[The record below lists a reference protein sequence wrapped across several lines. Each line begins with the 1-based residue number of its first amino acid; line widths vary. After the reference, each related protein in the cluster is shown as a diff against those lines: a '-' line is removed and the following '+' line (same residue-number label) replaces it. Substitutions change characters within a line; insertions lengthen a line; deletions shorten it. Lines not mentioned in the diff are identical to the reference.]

1 MKKVLIISNGH
12 PYQGGRA
19 TTAYNLQIFLSSIN
33 FDTKVLFI
41 NDFNSN
47 GDVDPE
53 NSGNSFNISYG
64 KPSAYTLVK
73 SLIRKMIS
81 FKISKNIKL
90 TYLIKL
96 VYSKIK
102 NILPNIKN
110 KKSDTFPPANALT
123 SIEAFV
129 TESNFYPDLVITNSP
144 IFYEISDKIL
154 GKTKTLLIVS
164 SAFPIIKNNLEADSR
179 IILENPDLYKKQ
191 FSKNLIN
198 SLNMTKSQ
206 VIFNSQLSYK
216 LYSAYGIRPIK
227 KSVQYFNFAPYTI
240 SQNKTFFDRKYD
252 IGFIVSD
259 SRRIVKNSE
268 KMINLFVAFPEREKI
283 AIGNGTYL
291 MSKIPNIMTLDLMTQ
306 KEVAS
311 FLSEIKLI
319 VITSYY
325 DCSPSILSEALL
337 NGCNVLSSK
346 NVGWNEM
353 LEKSCVVQN
362 YNDNNEWIE
371 KIDFLL
377 NNKIE
382 NKNFLKII
390 YNSKNE
396 LINLFNDIS
405 VEH

>member
-1 MKKVLIISNGH
+1 MKKILIISNGH
-12 PYQGGRA
+12 PYRGGRA

-33 FDTKVLFI
+33 FDAKVLFI
-41 NDFNSN
+41 NDFNSS

-53 NSGNSFNISYG
+53 NSGRSFNIAYG
-64 KPSAYTLVK
+64 KNSAYSLVK
-73 SLIRKMIS
+73 SLIRKMIYN
-81 FKISKNIKL
+81 KISKNIKL
-90 TYLIKL
+90 TYIVKL
-96 VYSKIK
+96 VYSKTKDILLNTRIK
-102 NILPNIKN
+102 E
-110 KKSDTFPPANALT
+110 SDTFPPANTLT
-123 SIEAFV
+123 LIEAFV
-129 TESNFYPDLVITNSP
+129 TENNFYPDLVITNSP
-144 IFYEISDKIL
+144 MFYEASDKIL
-154 GKTKTLLIVS
+154 EKTKTLIIVS
-164 SAFPIIKNNLEADSR
+164 SAFPIIEFGLKVDSHM
-179 IILENPDLYKKQ
+179 ILENPDLFRKQ
-191 FSKNLIN
+191 FSENLIN

-216 LYSAYGIRPIK
+216 LYGAYGIRPIK

-259 SRRIVKNSE
+259 FRRIVKNSE
-268 KMINLFVAFPEREKI
+268 KMLNLFAAFPERKKI
-283 AIGNGTYL
+283 AIGKGTYL
-291 MSKIPNIMTLDLMTQ
+291 ISDIPNIITFDLMTQ

-319 VITSYY
+319 IITSYY

-362 YNDNNEWIE
+362 YNDNNEWIK

-382 NKNFLKII
+382 NKNFINML

-396 LINLFNDIS
+396 LIDLFNDII
-405 VEH
+405 VEN